1 VWTKTPHPV
10 LEAPHR
16 EGLAGIPAPLDTE
29 CFNESVMALWACP
42 WGRTAIWD
50 VTAVRID
57 LPRGER
63 RQQKLLAKVLA
74 EAERVGAVFLLVEDV
89 AIRAG
94 RG

>member
-1 VWTKTPHPV
+1 
-10 LEAPHR
+10 
-16 EGLAGIPAPLDTE
+16 
-29 CFNESVMALWACP
+29 MALRACP

-50 VTAVRID
+50 VTAVRLD

-63 RQQKLLAKVLA
+63 RRQKLLAKVLA

-89 AIRAG
+89 VIRAG